1 MPTFSRRFRLT
12 RSLVAAAAVVLLGF
26 GVDLGGA
33 FAQQGS
39 FNPPPSL
46 PRNQMQGGGSTLEV
60 PTTGRQ
66 SGDTATIPPPPMA
79 PQTGQ
84 ELSVAPH
91 ELRSQNGSQ
100 QATVTVLNRQGGYVT
115 GLQKDDFKL
124 YVDGVQRPIEFFRHD
139 LNAPVSVGILVDTSG
154 SMEPKIPQARAA
166 IAEFI
171 NQLNERDDVFL
182 FAFANRAYLLQ
193 PFTTNH
199 RMVLDRLK
207 LLKAFGQTALFD
219 TIIDGL
225 VMVQHGRW
233 DKKALLVVTD
243 GMDNESQ
250 AELPQVIAYAR
261 RMGVLVYSIGIG
273 NASAAPFSLAIGPLS
288 FGSPPEDQVDV
299 ATLRTLSTET
309 GARTFLLKEVGDGVA
324 MRQDCEMISDELRQQ
339 YTVGFVAP
347 NADRGGYRSLRVDV
361 PGHPEDTV
369 RVRKGVTV
377 GSGTESAST
386 GAVGGP

>member
-1 MPTFSRRFRLT
+1 MPTPSRNCRFTGSLIALFAALVLSLSFSQG
-12 RSLVAAAAVVLLGF
+12 A
-26 GVDLGGA
+26 A

-46 PRNQMQGGGSTLEV
+46 PRNQTQGGGATLEV
-60 PTTGRQ
+60 PTTGHQ
-66 SGDTATIPPPPMA
+66 SSETSTLPPPMA

-91 ELRSQNGSQ
+91 ELRSQNGYQ
-100 QATVTVLNRQGGYVT
+100 QATVTVMNKQGGYVT
-115 GLQKDDFKL
+115 GLQRDDFKL
-124 YVDGVQRPIEFFRHD
+124 FVDGVQRPIEFFRHD

-171 NQLNERDDVFL
+171 SRLNERDDVFL

-207 LLKAFGQTALFD
+207 LLRAFGQTALFD

-243 GMDNESQ
+243 GMDNQSQ
-250 AELPQVIAYAR
+250 AELTQVVAYAR

-273 NASAAPFSLAIGPLS
+273 NANAAPFSIAIGP
-288 FGSPPEDQVDV
+288 FGFGAAADDQVDA
-299 ATLRTLSTET
+299 ATLRTLSSET

-324 MRQDCEMISDELRQQ
+324 MRQDCQTISDELRQQ
-339 YTVGFVAP
+339 YTVGFLAP
-347 NADRGGYRSLRVDV
+347 DAERGGYRNLRVDV

-377 GSGTESAST
+377 GGRAESASS
-386 GAVGGP
+386 APVGGP